1 MIPLTGISI
10 LFLFYWCVVNQ
21 YIVIKWNDIF
31 KKFNE
36 NIVFGIF
43 ITCMLF
49 WLEYLFQMFL
59 VDNEFFMK
67 YNIYTTEYI
76 KYSLLDLFFNFKI
89 YRVI

>member
-1 MIPLTGISI
+1 MKGGRGVNFMIPLTGISI

-21 YIVIKWNDIF
+21 YIVVKWNAIF

-49 WLEYLFQMFL
+49 WLEYLFQMFF
-59 VDNEFFMK
+59 D
-67 YNIYTTEYI
+67 
-76 KYSLLDLFFNFKI
+76 
-89 YRVI
+89 R